1 MDPEPAR
8 AVSGLPAA
16 LESERLDDEAL
27 DESLAAVLAERPEGD
42 ATWLFAYG
50 SLMWNP
56 ELSFDARHVGTLFGY
71 HRNFCLWSRI
81 NRGTPQ
87 RPGLVLTLERGG
99 SCKGL
104 LYRLKRSSAAAEL
117 RRLWRRELTLGS
129 YHPRWLGCTGADG
142 TPYRALA
149 FVSNTRCSGYAG
161 KLPVERMVDTLATAA
176 GKFGSSAEYLFR
188 THETLSAHGIRDARV
203 ERLVRMVR
211 ARVSG
216 SA

>member
-1 MDPEPAR
+1 LNK
-8 AVSGLPAA
+8 LPAE
-16 LESERLDDEAL
+16 LEAERLNDEAL
-27 DESLAAVLAERPEGD
+27 DESLAGVLAERPEGG
-42 ATWLFAYG
+42 AIWLFAYG

-56 ELSFDARHVGTLFGY
+56 EVSFDARHVATLHGF

-87 RPGLVLTLERGG
+87 LPGLVLTLERGG

-104 LYRLKRSSAAAEL
+104 IYRLRQDNAALEL
-117 RRLWRRELTLGS
+117 RRLWRRELTLSS
-129 YHPRWLGCTGADG
+129 YHPRWQSCTGADG
-142 TPYRALA
+142 TRYSALA

-161 KLPVERMVDTLATAA
+161 KLPLERMVDTLATAS

-188 THETLSAHGIRDARV
+188 THDTLAEHGIRDARV